1 MRLTWF
7 NPPYSQP
14 ISINIRQKF
23 LALLDLELMKV
34 INRNNVK
41 ALYSTMPNM
50 EHNAKM
56 WKKKKQRRGECSQ
69 TANFTVHLKRH
80 HKETSNKCSQLNYDR

>member
-1 MRLTWF
+1 M
-7 NPPYSQP
+7 
-14 ISINIRQKF
+14 NIGQKF

-41 ALYSTMPNM
+41 APYSTMLNM

-56 WKKKKQRRGECSQ
+56 WKKKKQRSGECS
-69 TANFTVHLKRH
+69 
-80 HKETSNKCSQLNYDR
+80 

>member
-1 MRLTWF
+1 MPLPQKSLTPLGISMRPTWTSTRF

-14 ISINIRQKF
+14 ISINIGQKF

-41 ALYSTMPNM
+41 ASYSTMPNM

-56 WKKKKQRRGECSQ
+56 WKNKK
-69 TANFTVHLKRH
+69 
-80 HKETSNKCSQLNYDR
+80 

>member
-1 MRLTWF
+1 LVQ
-7 NPPYSQP
+7 PSQP

-80 HKETSNKCSQLNYDR
+80 HKETSNKCSQLNYGR

>member
-7 NPPYSQP
+7 NPPFSQP
-14 ISINIRQKF
+14 ISINIGQKF

-41 ALYSTMPNM
+41 ASYSTMSNM

-56 WKKKKQRRGECSQ
+56 WKNKK
-69 TANFTVHLKRH
+69 
-80 HKETSNKCSQLNYDR
+80 